1 MGAPVTDADE
11 YLLSVQ
17 GKGIIMVN
25 DILLKNSRVG
35 DPYVDRRS
43 GEERRLAYDSD
54 YFQDGGLERRTHSD
68 RRQHDERRD
77 SCIRVSRWSSVS
89 PD

>member
-1 MGAPVTDADE
+1 MEDV
-11 YLLSVQ
+11 LF
-17 GKGIIMVN
+17 
-25 DILLKNSRVG
+25 LKDSRVG

-54 YFQDGGLERRTHSD
+54 YFQNGGPERRKNDD
-68 RRQHDERRD
+68 RRHQGERRARF
-77 SCIRVSRWSSVS
+77 IRVSRWSSVC

>member
-1 MGAPVTDADE
+1 MEDDVF
-11 YLLSVQ
+11 
-17 GKGIIMVN
+17 
-25 DILLKNSRVG
+25 LKDSRVG

-54 YFQDGGLERRTHSD
+54 YFQDGGHERRRRGD
-68 RRQHDERRD
+68 RRQEDERRE
-77 SCIRVSRWSSVS
+77 SCIRVSRWSSVC